1 MVAESRDFET
11 PRAIPCDNNCM
22 KGVGASDYVLFEREW
37 VFKQFSSVMH
47 FSKIGL
53 DPVVAPQHRKL
64 LLDYPVRRKTKQNQC
79 TWTEN
84 PPKPTKTLIANSI

>member
-11 PRAIPCDNNCM
+11 PLAITSDNNCM

-64 LLDYPVRRKTKQNQC
+64 LLDYPVRRKTKKHTLTEPCTQEKKHTNQ
-79 TWTEN
+79 
-84 PPKPTKTLIANSI
+84 KTTD